1 MLNRIW
7 HLIGVAALVVGGV
20 LAISRGPDGD
30 AYSVL
35 AFLVVVVGV
44 AALTRAKPEACG
56 WKKSR
61 RSKLGSRFHREA
73 AVSTNLARQLNG
85 QSGACFFD
93 FSPAQIVATAP
104 DWPHA
109 RPAS

>member
-7 HLIGVAALVVGGV
+7 HLIGVAAFVVGGV

-44 AALTRAKPEACG
+44 AALTRAKPKACG
-56 WKKSR
+56 RKI
-61 RSKLGSRFHREA
+61 A
-73 AVSTNLARQLNG
+73 APEQVSYALSPERGERGLLRAEPWQRQLNG
-85 QSGACFFD
+85 QSD
-93 FSPAQIVATAP
+93 
-104 DWPHA
+104 A
-109 RPAS
+109 RRF